1 MQNKNFYHYIEEIQK
16 SLNQIEGDILRQFS
30 HGSNKPSNADLVKIG
45 REFSQL
51 KNLLILLNQTFE
63 RTQKLHTL
71 DNVPAWGINDQD

>member
-1 MQNKNFYHYIEEIQK
+1 MQNKHFYHYIEEIQK

-30 HGSNKPSNADLVKIG
+30 HGANKPSNADLVKIG
-45 REFSQL
+45 REFSQV

-63 RTQKLHTL
+63 RTQKPHLL